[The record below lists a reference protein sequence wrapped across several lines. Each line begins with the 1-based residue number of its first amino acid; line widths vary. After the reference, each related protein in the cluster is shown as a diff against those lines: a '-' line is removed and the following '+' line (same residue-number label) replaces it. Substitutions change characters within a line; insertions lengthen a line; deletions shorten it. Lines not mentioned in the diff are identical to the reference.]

1 MKTFALAA
9 NVRETNKIANRAL
22 RNQGKVPCVLYGG
35 EKQVY
40 FSASENDLN
49 KLVNTPDV
57 YLLNIDIDG
66 ENFQAILQDIQFH
79 PLTDRII
86 HIDFLQVFEDKEV
99 TVNIPINFIGTPI
112 GVRNGGNLLTRKR
125 AIRTRAIAANLPDAI
140 NINIEELKIGQF
152 LYIGDIRDDKYTFL
166 AGDKSVIVGVKT
178 ARGAIEDEEAEEEA
192 EDATQESSTEG
203 EDSTKEQSE
212 PVKEIPHCWIRK
224 PWCQV

>member
-1 MKTFALAA
+1 MKTFALSA

-40 FSASENDLN
+40 FSAKENDLN

-66 ENFQAILQDIQFH
+66 ETYQAIVQDIQFH
-79 PLTDRII
+79 PLTDRIV
-86 HIDFLQVFEDKEV
+86 HVDFLQVFDDKEV

-112 GVRNGGNLLTRKR
+112 GVRNGGNLLVRKR
-125 AIRTRAIAANLPDAI
+125 AIKTRAIPANLPDAI
-140 NINIEELKIGQF
+140 DINIEELKIGKF
-152 LYIGDIRDDKYTFL
+152 LYIGDIRDEKYTFL

-178 ARGAIEDEEAEEEA
+178 ARGAIEDEE
-192 EDATQESSTEG
+192 EG
-203 EDSTKEQSE
+203 EEGTEEGSSE
-212 PVKEIPHCWIRK
+212 GGDAPVSDTPAAE
-224 PWCQV
+224 

>member
-1 MKTFALAA
+1 MKTFALGAS
-9 NVRETNKIANRAL
+9 VRETNKIANRAL

-40 FSASENDLN
+40 FSAKENDLN

-66 ENFQAILQDIQFH
+66 ESFKAILQDIQFH

-86 HIDFLQVFEDKEV
+86 HIDFLQVFDDKEV

-112 GVRNGGNLLTRKR
+112 GVRNGGNLLVRKR
-125 AIRTRAIAANLPDAI
+125 AIRTRAIPANLPDAI
-140 NINIEELKIGQF
+140 DINIEELKIGDF
-152 LYIGDIRDDKYTFL
+152 LYIGDIRDEEYTFL

-178 ARGAIEDEEAEEEA
+178 ARGAVEDEEEEEEGTEEGSA
-192 EDATQESSTEG
+192 EGGDTPAAPSESAAE
-203 EDSTKEQSE
+203 
-212 PVKEIPHCWIRK
+212 
-224 PWCQV
+224 

>member
-1 MKTFALAA
+1 MKTFALRA

-40 FSASENDLN
+40 FSALENDLN

-66 ENFQAILQDIQFH
+66 ETYQAIVQDIQFH

-86 HIDFLQVFEDKEV
+86 HVDFLQVFDDKEV
-99 TVNIPINFIGTPI
+99 TVNIPVNFIGIPI
-112 GVRNGGNLLTRKR
+112 GVRNGGNLLVRKR
-125 AIRTRAIAANLPDAI
+125 AIKTRAIPANLPDAI
-140 NINIEELKIGQF
+140 DINIEELKIGKF
-152 LYIGDIRDDKYTFL
+152 LYIGDIRDEKYTFL

-178 ARGAIEDEEAEEEA
+178 ARGAIEDEE
-192 EDATQESSTEG
+192 EG
-203 EDSTKEQSE
+203 EEGTEEGSAEGGDA
-212 PVKEIPHCWIRK
+212 PVADTPAAE
-224 PWCQV
+224 

>member
-152 LYIGDIRDDKYTFL
+152 LYIGDVRDDKYTFL

-203 EDSTKEQSE
+203 EDSTNEQSE
-212 PVKEIPHCWIRK
+212 PAKE
-224 PWCQV
+224 

>member
-1 MKTFALAA
+1 MKTFALRA

-40 FSASENDLN
+40 FSALENDLN

-66 ENFQAILQDIQFH
+66 ETYQAIVQDIQFH

-86 HIDFLQVFEDKEV
+86 HVDFLQVFDDKEV
-99 TVNIPINFIGTPI
+99 TVNIPVNFIGTPI
-112 GVRNGGNLLTRKR
+112 GVRNGGNLLVRKR
-125 AIRTRAIAANLPDAI
+125 AIRTRAIPANLPDAI
-140 NINIEELKIGQF
+140 DINIEELKIGKF
-152 LYIGDIRDDKYTFL
+152 LYIGDIRDERYTFL

-178 ARGAIEDEEAEEEA
+178 ARGAVEDEEEEEEGTEEGAA
-192 EDATQESSTEG
+192 EGGDAPAAPA
-203 EDSTKEQSE
+203 E
-212 PVKEIPHCWIRK
+212 PAAE
-224 PWCQV
+224 